1 MLAKTLVRQRPN
13 GVALPAGVVMG
24 VVDDLVAGREAFE
37 RREWAVARDR
47 LTGAPDLGADDLEAL
62 ALAAYLSG
70 DHDTCL
76 GAWQRAFRIREE
88 RSETRL
94 AFQDA
99 FWIGFVLGSTGHE
112 SVAEGWVARATG
124 CWSRREDDLV
134 ERGYL
139 GIHALYRHLHRGEFE
154 QALTCAEEVSAA
166 GRASGD
172 ANLLAMGVMC
182 CGRLQIFSGRVREGL
197 ALLDEAMVWVAGG
210 EASPIVAG
218 HVFCSMIE
226 ACQQIGDVRRMT
238 EWTSALTRWCDD
250 QPGLVPF
257 TGQCAVHRA
266 QIMRSQGAYEQALS
280 ELALA
285 VDRYRANAMD
295 PAAGLA
301 MYERGEVL
309 RLRGEHDAAA
319 TAYDEAAAHGHEP
332 QPGLALLWLAG
343 GRTAAAV
350 GALRRLLGEF
360 TDPVQRCQVLPAA
373 VEVFLAGGD
382 TAAAD
387 AAAAE
392 LDEIAT
398 SFESPPLAARAACA
412 RGAVALA
419 SGDAAA
425 ALPSLRRGWHLW
437 QQHGARYD
445 AARARILIGL
455 AFRELGD
462 DDSAAA
468 ELTVARRTLQDLGAR
483 GELGALDALLTPSF
497 PDRLTAREVEVLR
510 LVAAGRTNPQIA
522 TTLFLSEKTVAR
534 HLSNIFGKIDVSSR
548 TAAAAYAIERG
559 LV

>member
-1 MLAKTLVRQRPN
+1 
-13 GVALPAGVVMG
+13 MG
-24 VVDDLVAGREAFE
+24 VVDDLIAGREAFD
-37 RREWAVARDR
+37 RREWDVARER
-47 LTGAPDLGADDLEAL
+47 LAGAPDLAAQDLEAL
-62 ALAAYLSG
+62 ALAAYLCG

-76 GAWQRAFRIREE
+76 RAWQRAFRMHEDAG
-88 RSETRL
+88 ETRL
-94 AFQDA
+94 AVRDA
-99 FWIGFVLGSTGHE
+99 FWIAFVHDSSGHE
-112 SVAEGWVARATG
+112 SVGEGWVARAARLLE
-124 CWSRREDDLV
+124 SEPDDVVGHGL
-134 ERGYL
+134 L
-139 GIHALYRHLHRGEFE
+139 DIHHLFRHIHRGEFP
-154 QALTCAEEVSAA
+154 QALELAERVIAA

-182 CGRLQIFSGRVREGL
+182 RGRLMIFSGRVREGL
-197 ALLDEAMVWVAGG
+197 ALLDESMVWVAGG

-218 HVFCSMIE
+218 HVFCSMVE
-226 ACQQIGDVRRMT
+226 ACQQIGDVRRMI

-266 QIMRSQGAYEQALS
+266 QIMRSQGAYEQALT
-280 ELALA
+280 ELVLA
-285 VDRYRANAMD
+285 VDRYRANNMD

-309 RLRGEHDAAA
+309 RLRGEHEAAA
-319 TAYDEAAAHGHEP
+319 AAYDEAAAHGHEP

-360 TDPVQRCQVLPAA
+360 ADPVQRSQVLPAA
-373 VEVFLAGGD
+373 VEVFLAGAD
-382 TAAAD
+382 TTAAD
-387 AAAAE
+387 AAAVE
-392 LDEIAT
+392 LAEIAT
-398 SFESPPLAARAACA
+398 SFESPSLNARAACA

-419 SGDAAA
+419 SGDPAA
-425 ALPSLRRGWHLW
+425 ALPSLRRGWQLW
-437 QQHGARYD
+437 QEHGARYD
-445 AARARILIGL
+445 AARARTLIGL

-468 ELTVARRTLQDLGAR
+468 ELTVARRSFHELGAR
-483 GELGALDALLTPSF
+483 ADVRTVDALLTPSF

-534 HLSNIFGKIDVSSR
+534 HLSNIFGKIHVSSR
-548 TAAAAYAIERG
+548 TAAAAYAIERE

>member
-1 MLAKTLVRQRPN
+1 
-13 GVALPAGVVMG
+13 MG

-47 LTGAPDLGADDLEAL
+47 LAGAADLGAEDLEAL

-76 GAWQRAFRIREE
+76 GAWQRAFHIREDAG
-88 RSETRL
+88 ETRL
-94 AFQDA
+94 AFRDA
-99 FWIGFVLGSTGHE
+99 FWIGFVLDSTGLE
-112 SVAEGWVARATG
+112 SVAEGWVARATRLLE
-124 CWSRREDDLV
+124 SVPDDAV

-139 GIHALYRHLHRGEFE
+139 GISALYRHLHRGEFPE
-154 QALTCAEEVSAA
+154 ALACAEQVSAT
-166 GRASGD
+166 GKESGD

-182 CGRLQIFSGRVREGL
+182 LGRLLIFSGRVREGL
-197 ALLDEAMVWVAGG
+197 SLLDESMVWVSGG

-218 HVFCSMIE
+218 HVFCSMVE

-238 EWTSALTRWCDD
+238 EWTSALTRWCDE

-266 QIMRSQGAYEQALS
+266 QIMRSQGAYELALS
-280 ELALA
+280 ELVLA
-285 VDRYRANAMD
+285 VDRYRANGMD

-309 RLRGEHDAAA
+309 RLRGEHEAAA
-319 TAYDEAAAHGHEP
+319 AAYDDAAAHGHEP
-332 QPGLALLWLAG
+332 QPGLALLWLAA
-343 GRTAAAV
+343 GRTSAAV
-350 GALRRLLGEF
+350 GAVRRLLGEF
-360 TDPVQRCQVLPAA
+360 TLPVQRCQVLPAA
-373 VEVFLAGGD
+373 VEVFLAGAD
-382 TAAAD
+382 AVAAD

-398 SFESPPLAARAACA
+398 SVPTPPLTARAPYA

-419 SGDAAA
+419 QGDPAS
-425 ALPSLRRGWHLW
+425 ALPPLRHGWQLW

-445 AARARILIGL
+445 AARARTMIGL

-462 DDSAAA
+462 EDSAAA
-468 ELTVARRTLQDLGAR
+468 ELTVARRTFLDLGAR
-483 GELGALDALLTPSF
+483 ADLRAVDALLTTTY

-510 LVAAGRTNPQIA
+510 MVAAGRTNPQIA
-522 TTLFLSEKTVAR
+522 TALFLSEKTVAR
-534 HLSNIFGKIDVSSR
+534 HLSNIFGKIQVSSR
-548 TAAAAYAIERG
+548 TAAAAYAIEHQ

>member
-1 MLAKTLVRQRPN
+1 
-13 GVALPAGVVMG
+13 MG

-76 GAWQRAFRIREE
+76 GAWQRAFRVRQDAG
-88 RSETRL
+88 ETRA

-99 FWIGFVLGSTGHE
+99 FWIGFVLDSTGHE
-112 SVAEGWVARATG
+112 SVAEGWVARATRLLE
-124 CWSRREDDLV
+124 SVPDDTV

-139 GIHALYRHLHRGEFE
+139 GINAVYRHLHRGEFPE
-154 QALTCAEEVSAA
+154 ALECAERVSAA
-166 GRASGD
+166 GRESGD
-172 ANLLAMGVMC
+172 VNLLAMGVMC
-182 CGRLQIFSGRVREGL
+182 RGRLMIFSGRVREGL
-197 ALLDEAMVWVAGG
+197 SLLDESMVWVSGG
-210 EASPIVAG
+210 EATPIVAG
-218 HVFCSMIE
+218 HVFCSKIE

-280 ELALA
+280 ELVLA
-285 VDRYRANAMD
+285 VDRYRANGMD

-301 MYERGEVL
+301 LYERGEVL

-319 TAYDEAAAHGHEP
+319 AAYDEAAGHGHEP

-360 TDPVQRCQVLPAA
+360 GDPVQRCQVLPAA

-392 LDEIAT
+392 LEEIAT
-398 SFESPPLAARAACA
+398 AFESPPLAARAACA

-419 SGDAAA
+419 SGDAAE
-425 ALPSLRRGWHLW
+425 ALPSLRRGWQLW

-445 AARARILIGL
+445 AARARTLIGL

-462 DDSAAA
+462 DDSANA
-468 ELTVARRTLQDLGAR
+468 ELTVARRTFHDLGAR
-483 GELGALDALLTPSF
+483 ADVRAVDTLLTPSF

-510 LVAAGRTNPQIA
+510 LVAAGNTNPQIA
-522 TTLFLSEKTVAR
+522 ATLFLSEKTVAR
-534 HLSNIFGKIDVSSR
+534 HLSNIFGKIEVSSR
-548 TAAAAYAIERG
+548 TAAAAYAIEHG

>member
-1 MLAKTLVRQRPN
+1 
-13 GVALPAGVVMG
+13 MG

-47 LTGAPDLGADDLEAL
+47 LAGAADLGAEDLEAL

-76 GAWQRAFRIREE
+76 GAWQRAFHIREDAG
-88 RSETRL
+88 ETRL
-94 AFQDA
+94 AFRDA
-99 FWIGFVLGSTGHE
+99 FWIGFVLDSTGQE
-112 SVAEGWVARATG
+112 SVAEGWVARATRLLE
-124 CWSRREDDLV
+124 SVPDDAV

-139 GIHALYRHLHRGEFE
+139 GINALYRHLHRGEFPE
-154 QALTCAEEVSAA
+154 ALACAEQVSAT
-166 GRASGD
+166 GKESGD

-182 CGRLQIFSGRVREGL
+182 LGRLLIFSGRVREGL
-197 ALLDEAMVWVAGG
+197 SLLDESMVWVSGG

-218 HVFCSMIE
+218 HVFCSMVE

-238 EWTSALTRWCDD
+238 EWTSALTRWCDE

-266 QIMRSQGAYEQALS
+266 QIMRSQGAYELALS
-280 ELALA
+280 ELVLA
-285 VDRYRANAMD
+285 VDRYRANGMD

-309 RLRGEHDAAA
+309 RLRGEHEAAA
-319 TAYDEAAAHGHEP
+319 AAYDDAAAHGHEP
-332 QPGLALLWLAG
+332 QPGLALLWLAA
-343 GRTAAAV
+343 GRTSAAV
-350 GALRRLLGEF
+350 GAVRRLLGEF
-360 TDPVQRCQVLPAA
+360 TLPVQRCQVLPAA
-373 VEVFLAGGD
+373 VEVFLAGAD
-382 TAAAD
+382 AVAAD

-398 SFESPPLAARAACA
+398 SFQSPPLTARAAYA

-419 SGDAAA
+419 QGDPAS
-425 ALPSLRRGWHLW
+425 ALPPLRHGWQLW

-445 AARARILIGL
+445 AARARTMIGL

-462 DDSAAA
+462 EDSAAA
-468 ELTVARRTLQDLGAR
+468 ELTVARRTFLVLGAR
-483 GELGALDALLTPSF
+483 ADLRAVDALLTTTY

-510 LVAAGRTNPQIA
+510 MVAAGRTNPQIA
-522 TTLFLSEKTVAR
+522 TALFLSEKTVAR
-534 HLSNIFGKIDVSSR
+534 HLSNIFGKIQVSSR
-548 TAAAAYAIERG
+548 TAAAAYAIEHQ

>member
-1 MLAKTLVRQRPN
+1 
-13 GVALPAGVVMG
+13 MG

-47 LTGAPDLGADDLEAL
+47 LAGAADLGAEDLEAL

-76 GAWQRAFRIREE
+76 GAWQRAFHIREDAG
-88 RSETRL
+88 ETRL
-94 AFQDA
+94 AFRDA
-99 FWIGFVLGSTGHE
+99 FWIGFVLDSTGQE
-112 SVAEGWVARATG
+112 SVAEGWVARATRLLE
-124 CWSRREDDLV
+124 SVPDDAV

-139 GIHALYRHLHRGEFE
+139 GINALYRHLHRGEFPE
-154 QALTCAEEVSAA
+154 ALACAEQVSAT
-166 GRASGD
+166 GKESGD

-182 CGRLQIFSGRVREGL
+182 LGRLLIFSGRVREGL
-197 ALLDEAMVWVAGG
+197 SLLDESMVWVSGG

-218 HVFCSMIE
+218 HVFCSMVE

-238 EWTSALTRWCDD
+238 EWTSALTRWCDE

-266 QIMRSQGAYEQALS
+266 QIMRSQGAYELALS
-280 ELALA
+280 ELVLA
-285 VDRYRANAMD
+285 VDRYRANGMD

-309 RLRGEHDAAA
+309 RLRGEHEAAA
-319 TAYDEAAAHGHEP
+319 AAYDDAAAHGHEP
-332 QPGLALLWLAG
+332 QPGLALLWLAA
-343 GRTAAAV
+343 GRTSAAV
-350 GALRRLLGEF
+350 GAVRRLLGEF
-360 TDPVQRCQVLPAA
+360 TLPVQRCQVLPAA
-373 VEVFLAGGD
+373 VEVFLAGAD
-382 TAAAD
+382 AVAAD

-398 SFESPPLAARAACA
+398 SFQSPPLTARAAYA

-419 SGDAAA
+419 QGDPAS
-425 ALPSLRRGWHLW
+425 ALPPLRHGWQLW

-445 AARARILIGL
+445 AARARTMIGL

-462 DDSAAA
+462 EDSAAA
-468 ELTVARRTLQDLGAR
+468 ELTVARRTFLDLGAR
-483 GELGALDALLTPSF
+483 ADLRAVDALLTTTY

-510 LVAAGRTNPQIA
+510 MVAAGRTNPQIA
-522 TTLFLSEKTVAR
+522 TALFLSEKTVAR
-534 HLSNIFGKIDVSSR
+534 HLSNIFGKIQVSSR
-548 TAAAAYAIERG
+548 TAAAAYAIEHQ

>member
-1 MLAKTLVRQRPN
+1 
-13 GVALPAGVVMG
+13 MG

-47 LTGAPDLGADDLEAL
+47 LAGAADLGAEDLEAL

-76 GAWQRAFRIREE
+76 GAWQRAFHIREDAG
-88 RSETRL
+88 ETRL
-94 AFQDA
+94 AFRDA
-99 FWIGFVLGSTGHE
+99 FWIGFVLDSTGQE
-112 SVAEGWVARATG
+112 SVAEGWVARATRLLE
-124 CWSRREDDLV
+124 SVPDDAV

-139 GIHALYRHLHRGEFE
+139 GISALYRHLHRGEFPE
-154 QALTCAEEVSAA
+154 ALACAEQVSAT
-166 GRASGD
+166 GKESGD

-182 CGRLQIFSGRVREGL
+182 LGRLLIFSGRVREGL
-197 ALLDEAMVWVAGG
+197 SLLDESMVWVSGG

-218 HVFCSMIE
+218 HVFCSMVE

-238 EWTSALTRWCDD
+238 EWTSALTRWCDE

-266 QIMRSQGAYEQALS
+266 QIMRSQGAYELALS
-280 ELALA
+280 ELVLA
-285 VDRYRANAMD
+285 VDRYRANGMD

-309 RLRGEHDAAA
+309 RLRGEHEAAA
-319 TAYDEAAAHGHEP
+319 AAYDDAAAHGHEP
-332 QPGLALLWLAG
+332 QPGLALLWLAA
-343 GRTAAAV
+343 GRTSAAV
-350 GALRRLLGEF
+350 GAVRRLLGEF
-360 TDPVQRCQVLPAA
+360 TLPVQRCQVLPAA
-373 VEVFLAGGD
+373 VEVFLAGAD
-382 TAAAD
+382 AVAAD

-398 SFESPPLAARAACA
+398 SFQSPPLTARAAYA

-419 SGDAAA
+419 QGDPAS
-425 ALPSLRRGWHLW
+425 ALPPLRHGWQLW

-445 AARARILIGL
+445 AARARTMIGL

-462 DDSAAA
+462 EDSAAA
-468 ELTVARRTLQDLGAR
+468 ELTVARRTFLDLGAR
-483 GELGALDALLTPSF
+483 ADLRAVDALLTTTY

-510 LVAAGRTNPQIA
+510 MVAAGRTNPQIA
-522 TTLFLSEKTVAR
+522 TALFLSEKTVAR
-534 HLSNIFGKIDVSSR
+534 HLSNIFGKIQVSSR
-548 TAAAAYAIERG
+548 TAAAAYAIEHQ

>member
-1 MLAKTLVRQRPN
+1 
-13 GVALPAGVVMG
+13 MG

-47 LTGAPDLGADDLEAL
+47 LTGATDLGADDLETL

-76 GAWQRAFRIREE
+76 GAWQRAFRMRQD
-88 RSETRL
+88 SGQTGL
-94 AFQDA
+94 AFRDA
-99 FWIGFVLGSTGHE
+99 FWIAFVLDSTGHE

-124 CWSRREDDLV
+124 LLGSDADGNDVVV

-139 GIHALYRHLHRGEFE
+139 DIHALYRHLHRGEFP
-154 QALTCAEEVSAA
+154 QALDFAERVSAA
-166 GRASGD
+166 GRASDD

-182 CGRLQIFSGRVREGL
+182 RGRLLIFSGRVREGL
-197 ALLDEAMVWVAGG
+197 SLLDEAMVWVAGG

-280 ELALA
+280 ELVLA
-285 VDRYRANAMD
+285 VDRSRANGMD

-319 TAYDEAAAHGHEP
+319 AAYDDAAGHGPEP

-360 TDPVQRCQVLPAA
+360 GDPVQRCQVLPAA

-382 TAAAD
+382 VPAAD
-387 AAAAE
+387 SAAAE

-398 SFESPPLAARAACA
+398 AFESPPLAARAACA

-419 SGDAAA
+419 SGDPAA
-425 ALPSLRRGWHLW
+425 ALPSLRRGWQLW

-445 AARARILIGL
+445 AARARTLIGL

-462 DDSAAA
+462 DDSAIA
-468 ELTVARRTLQDLGAR
+468 ELTVARRTFLDIGAR
-483 GELGALDALLTPSF
+483 ADVGAVDSLLTPSF
-497 PDRLTAREVEVLR
+497 PDGLTAREVEVLR
-510 LVAAGRTNPQIA
+510 LAAAGNTNPQIA
-522 TTLFLSEKTVAR
+522 ATLFLSEKTVAR

-548 TAAAAYAIERG
+548 TAAAAYAIEHG